1 MDSIMSQSV
10 LEIKMSFL
18 GTEKVLK
25 GELRRIDAPLTIQ
38 KLIDKSPFVARSR
51 ANIGRPKQ
59 YWMVLV
65 DIKKGLEVDPYQDY
79 EKGDILYCP
88 RQDGIYIVFDGK
100 PDFNYPVFRLG
111 EVTEGLDSFDGMRNG
126 TNAKIEIQDISEDVL
141 E

>member
-18 GTEKVLK
+18 GTEKILK

-38 KLIDKSPFVARSR
+38 KIIDKAPFVARSR

-65 DIKKGLEVDPYQDY
+65 DLKKGLEGEPYI
-79 EKGDILYCP
+79 ESEEGDIVYCP
-88 RQDGIYIVFDGK
+88 RQDAIYIIYDGE
-100 PDFNYPVFRLG
+100 PEFNYPVFQLG
-111 EVTEGLDSFDGMRNG
+111 KVTEGLNSFEDMRNG
-126 TNAKIEIQDISEDVL
+126 TNAN
-141 E
+141 